1 MQRIIFVPQYPT
13 KLRYQE
19 WWYTEFPKQFKK
31 HGFDVRV
38 LGENYV
44 IESKLTTGTS
54 DMFSPIKQAIEFETY
69 QINEYMNMEL
79 KEDDIL
85 FVSDISFPGFFC
97 NVLYHKECSKMY
109 AFCHATSLNILDYF
123 NSVSYS
129 KFPVESSHAFLFDT
143 VFVGSKYHQNKLQAV
158 DDKYWKNT
166 MVTYLPFQPK
176 DTKIGGVEKVFDI
189 MSASRKSPQ
198 KVDIVLEELVE
209 AHFSKISRPIS
220 QSWLNYFW
228 NLNRSKILLITSYE
242 DTFGYQIADAVT
254 NNCIPIARRS
264 LAYPELLPDRY
275 LYSTPGEL
283 MTKIDSILNEREK
296 WEVPKLICEDEMNNF
311 YNIICR
317 EMK

>member
-19 WWYTEFPKQFKK
+19 WWYTELPKQFKK
-31 HGFDVRV
+31 HGFDVYV
-38 LGENYV
+38 LGEDYV
-44 IESKLTTGTS
+44 TESKLTTGS
-54 DMFSPIKQAIEFETY
+54 CDMFSPISQAIEFETY

-79 KEDDIL
+79 RKDDIL
-85 FVSDISFPGFFC
+85 FWSDLSFPGLFGH
-97 NVLYHKECSKMY
+97 VLMHKRPSKMY
-109 AFCHATSLNILDYF
+109 AFCHATSLNNLDYF
-123 NSVSYS
+123 ESVRAC
-129 KFPVESSHAFLFDT
+129 KFPIETSLAYMFDK
-143 VFVGSKYHQNKLQAV
+143 VFIGSKYHQEKLG
-158 DDKYWKNT
+158 WTNT
-166 MVTYLPFQPK
+166 MVTYLPFQPR
-176 DTKIGGVEKVFDI
+176 DAVIGGVEKIFDI

-228 NLNRSKILLITSYE
+228 NLNRAKILLITAYE

-254 NNCIPIARRS
+254 NHCIPIARRS

-296 WEVPKLICEDEMNNF
+296 WEIPKLLCEEGMNNF
-311 YNIICR
+311 YDVICNV
-317 EMK
+317 MKG